1 MKWYFANGVVV
12 CEIRTVTC
20 QNKRWHGL
28 LYLVQNKCKEIR
40 FCSYFVVWFLG
51 TQMTT
56 FDHTRIIVLVMLGI
70 SLSSSSPLERLKR
83 SLDDEANFGCIPGVW
98 ACPGLTRN
106 IKTLSE
112 PQKTVPEPA
121 KVASAATGCIPGLWA
136 CDESTNKMAVED
148 SPIHDAATQ
157 LEGTRTENS
166 VYSYDDDQ
174 SEDNPYK
181 CSLGSLSCRRK
192 RMLNRMLKHARRV
205 ERSAKKCPPGI
216 WVCWVEKSLNI
227 HPRLFWRSEQQIQ
240 LLIQ

>member
-1 MKWYFANGVVV
+1 MN
-12 CEIRTVTC
+12 
-20 QNKRWHGL
+20 
-28 LYLVQNKCKEIR
+28 
-40 FCSYFVVWFLG
+40 
-51 TQMTT
+51 T
-56 FDHTRIIVLVMLGI
+56 FHHTRIIVLVMIGI

-98 ACPGLTRN
+98 VCPGLTRN
-106 IKTLSE
+106 
-112 PQKTVPEPA
+112 
-121 KVASAATGCIPGLWA
+121 
-136 CDESTNKMAVED
+136 N
-148 SPIHDAATQ
+148 DAATQ
-157 LEGTRTENS
+157 LEGARTENS

-181 CSLGSLSCRRK
+181 CSLGNLSCRRK

>member
-1 MKWYFANGVVV
+1 M
-12 CEIRTVTC
+12 I
-20 QNKRWHGL
+20 
-28 LYLVQNKCKEIR
+28 
-40 FCSYFVVWFLG
+40 
-51 TQMTT
+51 
-56 FDHTRIIVLVMLGI
+56 GI

-83 SLDDEANFGCIPGVW
+83 SLDDEGNQCTPGVW
-98 ACPGLTRN
+98 ACPHGLTRN
-106 IKTLSE
+106 IKTLTE

-121 KVASAATGCIPGLWA
+121 KVVSAATGCISGLWA
-136 CDESTNKMAVED
+136 CDETTNKVAVED
-148 SPIHDAATQ
+148 IPSHDAATQ
-157 LEGTRTENS
+157 LEGARTENS

-216 WVCWVEKSLNI
+216 WVCWVEKVWTFIQDYFDEVNNK
-227 HPRLFWRSEQQIQ
+227 IQ